1 MARRRRN
8 APLTAAQES
17 ALRAILS
24 AHAAPAAATNP
35 KRRAKRRAAKRTT
48 KRTAKRRHGKKRRI
62 SASLRRKLLANLR
75 KARKARWG
83 RKSRR

>member
-17 ALRAILS
+17 ALRSILS
-24 AHAAPAAATNP
+24 AHTGSAAATNP
-35 KRRAKRRAAKRTT
+35 KRRAKRRAV

-75 KARKARWG
+75 KARRARWG